1 MPNPR
6 SQIIK
11 ELHRTDHS
19 AYRYTVIDLL
29 ENRIVIITSDE
40 KLARHIAHSLDTH
53 TGTSTLNILNSD

>member
-11 ELHRTDHS
+11 EPHRTDHS
-19 AYRYTVIDLL
+19 AYRYTVIDQA

-40 KLARHIAHSLDTH
+40 KLARHIAHGLDTH
-53 TGTSTLNILNSD
+53 TGTSTLNILDNP